1 MNVTIDLPKD
11 VLTEVDALTKKKK
24 FVNRKQTLRSLV
36 LQSLEKE
43 RKLQVAKLYQKRR
56 KTLRQCAEL
65 LSVDLE
71 EMMEILRGFN
81 IPLSD
86 GSADDIFKSL
96 QMMRE
101 QQPEAFKI
109 SFNKN
114 VEGQAMN
121 KETSSH

>member
-1 MNVTIDLPKD
+1 MNITINLPRD
-11 VLTEVDALTKKKK
+11 VITEVDVLTKKKK
-24 FVNRKQTLRSLV
+24 FVNRRQTLRNLV

-43 RKLQVAKLYQKRR
+43 KKLQVAKLYQKRR

-109 SFNKN
+109 PLNEN
-114 VEGQAMN
+114 VE
-121 KETSSH
+121 